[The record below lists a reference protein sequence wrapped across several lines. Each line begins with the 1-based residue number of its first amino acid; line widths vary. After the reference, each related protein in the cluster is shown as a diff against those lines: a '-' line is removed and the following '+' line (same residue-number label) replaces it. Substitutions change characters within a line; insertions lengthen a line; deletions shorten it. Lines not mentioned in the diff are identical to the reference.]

1 MATERTSTR
10 QTRRIKPWLWGAGA
24 LGLAAVLVI
33 TVVVVMTATG
43 KPQAQKTGSDCAG
56 LSDDQAS
63 PTAAPNTRW
72 EPYGDSPFTLPTS
85 DEFGPLGH
93 DGAMPR
99 CFAHSPTGAAY
110 AAANLAAAFSI
121 GKEIEA
127 AADSPE
133 AKKQLEAEKLQGE
146 NGIFMQPE
154 GFRVESYTEAGAEV
168 TLYATKDTTKGAFTY
183 RLVWDDNT
191 GDWRLDMTAPPQY
204 DPDPQASDFVM
215 WK

>member
-1 MATERTSTR
+1 MATDNTSIR
-10 QTRRIKPWLWGAGA
+10 QTRRIKPWLWGAGV

-63 PTAAPNTRW
+63 PTAAPKTRW
-72 EPYGDSPFTLPTS
+72 ESYGDSPFTLPTS
-85 DEFGPLGH
+85 DEFGPLHH

-110 AAANLAAAFSI
+110 AAANLAAAFTI

-127 AADSPE
+127 AVDSPE
-133 AKKQLEAEKLQGE
+133 AKKQLEVEKLQGE
-146 NGIFMQPE
+146 NGIFKQPE
-154 GFRVESYTEAGAEV
+154 GFRIESYTEANAEV
-168 TLYATKDTTKGAFTY
+168 ALYAAKDAAALIY
-183 RLVWDDNT
+183 QLVWDDNA

-204 DPDPQASDFVM
+204 DPDPQASDFIM

>member
-1 MATERTSTR
+1 MATEHTSSR
-10 QTRRIKPWLWGAGA
+10 QTRRIKPWLWGAGV

-33 TVVVVMTATG
+33 TVVAMTATG
-43 KPQAQKTGSDCAG
+43 KPHTQKAGPDCAG

-63 PTAAPNTRW
+63 PSAAPNTTW
-72 EPYGDSPFTLPTS
+72 ESYGDSPFTLPTS
-85 DEFGPLGH
+85 DEFGPLDH

-154 GFRVESYTEAGAEV
+154 GFRIESYTEAGAEV
-168 TLYATKDTTKGAFTY
+168 ALYATKDTTKGAFTY
-183 RLVWDDNT
+183 QLVWDDNA